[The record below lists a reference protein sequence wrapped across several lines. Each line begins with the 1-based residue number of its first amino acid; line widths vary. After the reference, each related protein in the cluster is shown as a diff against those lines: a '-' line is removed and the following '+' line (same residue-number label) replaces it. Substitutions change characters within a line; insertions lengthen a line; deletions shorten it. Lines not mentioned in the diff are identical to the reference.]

1 VIVAL
6 ASFVQLAAQ
15 CAPTVHVDTLAAVAR
30 AESRF
35 ETNAINDN
43 SARRRYSPADRA
55 AASAIA
61 VRLIALGHSV
71 DLGLM
76 QVNSANL
83 RGLGLSVADA
93 FDPCRSIAAGARV
106 LRDGY
111 RAPGAGVDA
120 QPALLRAISRY
131 NTGDVQRGFGNG
143 YVARVQV
150 AAEQVVPAIRIVGGG
165 SPSLAAPAMPAAP
178 VVPQPP
184 AWDVFARARAAKTRR
199 VAPLRPPLPEAEPVR
214 LEPVIPVGSDAR

>member
-43 SARRRYSPADRA
+43 SARRQYAPTDR

-120 QPALLRAISRY
+120 QPALLRALSRY

-150 AAEQVVPAIRIVGGG
+150 AAEQVVPAIRTIGGG
-165 SPSLAAPAMPAAP
+165 
-178 VVPQPP
+178 
-184 AWDVFARARAAKTRR
+184 
-199 VAPLRPPLPEAEPVR
+199 VAPLRPPSTEAEPVR
-214 LEPVIPVGSDAR
+214 LERVIPVGSDVR

>member
-1 VIVAL
+1 MIVAL

-43 SARRRYSPADRA
+43 SARRHYAPADRA
-55 AASAIA
+55 ATSAIA

-76 QVNSANL
+76 QINSANL
-83 RGLGLSVADA
+83 RALGLSVADA

-150 AAEQVVPAIRIVGGG
+150 AAEQVVPAIRIIGGG

-178 VVPQPP
+178 VFPEPP
-184 AWDVFARARAAKTRR
+184 AWDVFARARAAKTKR
-199 VAPLRPPLPEAEPVR
+199 VAPLQPPSADPEPVR
-214 LEPVIPVGSDAR
+214 LEPIIPVGSDAR